1 MSEDTPSVE
10 ELKERLK
17 VEIPVEEE
25 PVKEKVGQDVVAEL
39 KNLGRQFAETLQT
52 AWNSEERVRIE
63 SEVREGMQSFVKEVD
78 RVFQEAKDSPA
89 AERIRTEATDVKS
102 RVESSDF
109 GEKARKGVAQGLH
122 WMSEELGKLATK
134 FTPPEK
140 PVEDVEVEE

>member
-1 MSEDTPSVE
+1 MSEETPSVE

-25 PVKEKVGQDVVAEL
+25 PTKADVGKDVVAEF

-52 AWNSEERVRIE
+52 AWNSEERVRLETEI
-63 SEVREGMQSFVKEVD
+63 REGMQSFVKEVD
-78 RVFQEAKDSPA
+78 RVFQEAKDSPVV
-89 AERIRTEATDVKS
+89 ERVRTEAVDVKNK
-102 RVESSDF
+102 VETSDV
-109 GEKARKGVAQGLH
+109 GNKTRKGIVQGLQ

>member
-1 MSEDTPSVE
+1 MSEETPSVE

-25 PVKEKVGQDVVAEL
+25 PTKADAGADVVEEF

-52 AWNSEERVRIE
+52 AWNSDERVRIE
-63 SEVREGMQSFVKEVD
+63 TEIREGMQSFAKEVD
-78 RVFQEAKDSPA
+78 RVFQDAKDSPA
-89 AERIRTEATDVKS
+89 ADRVRTEAVDAKTKF
-102 RVESSDF
+102 ENSDI
-109 GEKARKGVAQGLH
+109 GDRTRKGIVQGLS
-122 WMSEELGKLATK
+122 WLSKELGSLAEK

>member
-1 MSEDTPSVE
+1 MSDETPSVE

-25 PVKEKVGQDVVAEL
+25 PMKETSSANVVDEL
-39 KNLGRQFAETLQT
+39 KNLGRQFAETLQS
-52 AWNSEERVRIE
+52 AWNSEERLRVE
-63 SEVREGMQSFVKEVD
+63 AEVREGMQSFVKEVD

-89 AERIRTEATDVKS
+89 AERVRAEATDVKN
-102 RVESSDF
+102 RVEGSDL
-109 GEKARKGVAQGLH
+109 GGKARAGIVQGLH

-140 PVEDVEVEE
+140 PVDESSVEE